1 MFGIDLIFGII
12 FVNFVIDREN
22 IFEINFKVV
31 VIDKGNLRK
40 LFIVNV
46 VIIIL
51 DVNDNKLRFID
62 LLFIFIIFEN

>member
-1 MFGIDLIFGII
+1 MIFGII